1 MVTRFNPPPGWPVA
15 PEWSPTPD
23 WQPDPQWPPAPQGW
37 QFWLDDRSD
46 TATDEDG
53 TGHPAEP
60 GSRLS
65 RHRVLVVATAGSLV
79 VVAIVAAIVAVV
91 LPVSHDGHAIHEL
104 PVTDGPPSGT
114 VRPDWPSPQAA
125 HVDFRAWTAF
135 GGIDAQFGDDGRSVV
150 LDTHDTTD
158 TWRTKWSGLAQP
170 GPARCD
176 LRMTGRVRDIS
187 HSDGVAGGF
196 GIGLATLAPGDPT
209 TAALDGTA
217 IQFDFGQQGFRT
229 ADYPSDTDHGL
240 QPGWLDHDW
249 HDIEIAIDANAHAL
263 SVDGQQVSS
272 VATGARCGSPVIRVW
287 AGSAEFADFSFVVD

>member
-1 MVTRFNPPPGWPVA
+1 MGFNPPPGWPV
-15 PEWSPTPD
+15 PPGWSPTPD

-37 QFWLDDRSD
+37 QFWSDDRSD
-46 TATDEDG
+46 TETREDA

-60 GSRLS
+60 RSWLS
-65 RHRVLVVATAGSLV
+65 RHRILVFSTAGSLV
-79 VVAIVAAIVAVV
+79 AVAIVAAIVAVV
-91 LPVSHDGHAIHEL
+91 LPVSEDGRPIREL
-104 PVTDGPPSGT
+104 PVTVGLPPGT
-114 VRPDWPSPQAA
+114 VRPDWPSPQSV
-125 HVDFRAWTAF
+125 HVDFRSWAVF

-158 TWRTKWSGLAQP
+158 TWRTKWSGLVQP

-196 GIGLATLAPGDPT
+196 GIGLAMLAPGDPT

-240 QPGWLDHDW
+240 QPGRLDHEW
-249 HDIEIAIDANAHAL
+249 HDIEIAIDANAHTL
-263 SVDGQQVSS
+263 SVDGLPVSS
-272 VATGARCGSPVIRVW
+272 VATGARCGNPVIRVW
-287 AGSAEFADFSFVVD
+287 AGSAEFADFSFVSD